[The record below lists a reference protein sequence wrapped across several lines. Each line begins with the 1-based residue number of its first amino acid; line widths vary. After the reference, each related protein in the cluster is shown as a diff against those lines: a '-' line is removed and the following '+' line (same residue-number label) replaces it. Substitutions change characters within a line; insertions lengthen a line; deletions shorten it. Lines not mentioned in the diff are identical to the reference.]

1 MTRVFKESSEASWQP
16 SRTEASPPPYC
27 PSPNCRMLLTLPL
40 SSLLL
45 PLTCLQVLPLSSLLP
60 LTCLQVLPLSSPSL
74 LPPTHLQDAPE
85 AGGLQCLDEAPGQL
99 LGLVD
104 DKAAKA
110 DEHRRGA

>member
-40 SSLLL
+40 SSL
-45 PLTCLQVLPLSSLLP
+45 LLP